1 MSEDEYFVGIGSS
14 YVNENTSAY
23 DANRDFTSLKA
34 WRKAR
39 KIKLL
44 FYDTI
49 LPLLPKEEK
58 YDLGSQIRRASISVT
73 ANIAE
78 GYGRFHYQEGI
89 QFYRISRGSLYELKD
104 HLISCFDLN
113 YINKQ
118 LLDGGLR
125 LIEDAKKTLN
135 RYIRLV
141 KNQKKTKKVP

>member
-1 MSEDEYFVGIGSS
+1 MSEDEYFVDIGG
-14 YVNENTSAY
+14 YVSEETSIY
-23 DANRDFTSLKA
+23 NANRDFTSLKA
-34 WRKAR
+34 WLKAR
-39 KIKLL
+39 KVKLF
-44 FYDTI
+44 FYNTI

-104 HLISCFDLN
+104 HLISSYDLN

-118 LLDGGLR
+118 LFDKGLF

-135 RYIRLV
+135 GYIRFV
-141 KNQKKTKKVP
+141 KKQKSKKTR